1 VRVLVID
8 SHKSSNN
15 KPAQNMH
22 WTNAKIISDAMG
34 GDLIWSYPTVNDHI
48 KSDYDVIIFV
58 HASHYAYTDY
68 KWLEQSPNAKLFY
81 VTNEYNL
88 GEPRTAWMAA
98 KQAGRKYT
106 VVANHPQKISK
117 VVGKYVDDWIQVNLN
132 SLVYNP
138 VDTDVKVDKQQ
149 TSMFGSD
156 NRFGGVVYY
165 GSFRKGRV
173 DYFKKYLQNNI
184 TLSTHHSNHSKF
196 ADLGLSPNFVP
207 RIDWFSGGLSDYDSS
222 LYIEDAITHEHYN
235 HLANRFYESLNYD
248 CCPLFDK
255 SCMNTIEKSG
265 YDITGDYV
273 VSSNSELVDRSG
285 IDIPKHWRTQAK
297 TERQSVIS
305 KLVDIFSG

>member
-1 VRVLVID
+1 MRVLVID
-8 SHKSSNN
+8 SHKSSDN

-117 VVGKYVDDWIQVNLN
+117 VVGKYVDDWIQLNLN

-138 VDTDVKVDKQQ
+138 DTQPTVDDTQ
-149 TSMFGSD
+149 TSLFDSEGKSD
-156 NRFGGVVYY
+156 GVVYY
-165 GSFRKGRV
+165 GSFRKGRIE
-173 DYFKKYLQNNI
+173 YFKKYLNRGV
-184 TLSTHHSNHSKF
+184 TLSTHHSNHNKF
-196 ADLGLSPNFVP
+196 RDLGVEPKFVP
-207 RIDWFSGGLSDYDSS
+207 RIDWFGAGLSPYKAS
-222 LYIEDAITHEHYN
+222 LYIEDELTHNNYN
-235 HLANRFYESLNYD
+235 YLANRFYEALNYN
-248 CCPLFDK
+248 CTPLFDV
-255 SCMNTIEKSG
+255 SCDRTVALSG
-265 YDITGDYV
+265 YPVPEDYF
-273 VSSNSELVDRSG
+273 VDSG
-285 IDIPKHWRTQAK
+285 G
-297 TERQSVIS
+297 EVLS
-305 KLVDIFSG
+305 KSQLGFCLIGKLWLN

>member
-1 VRVLVID
+1 MRVLVID

-22 WTNAKIISDAMG
+22 WTNAKIISEAMG

-138 VDTDVKVDKQQ
+138 DTQPVVDDTQ
-149 TSMFGSD
+149 TSLFDSD
-156 NRFGGVVYY
+156 SESKGAVYY
-165 GSFRKGRV
+165 GSFRKGRTE
-173 DYFKKYLQNNI
+173 YFKKYLNGGI
-184 TLSTHHSNHSKF
+184 TLSTHHSNHNKF
-196 ADLGLSPNFVP
+196 RDLGVEPNFAP
-207 RIDWFSGGLSDYDSS
+207 RIDWFGAGLIPYKAS
-222 LYIEDAITHEHYN
+222 LYIEDEVTHNNYN
-235 HLANRFYESLNYD
+235 YLANRFYEALNYN
-248 CCPLFDK
+248 CTPLFDV
-255 SCMNTIEKSG
+255 SCARTVALS
-265 YDITGDYV
+265 DYPISEDYF
-273 VSSNSELVDRSG
+273 VSSGDEVLDKSQLNFLPDWKAMAKQEKKHTLERLVEVLSG
-285 IDIPKHWRTQAK
+285 
-297 TERQSVIS
+297 
-305 KLVDIFSG
+305 

>member
-34 GDLIWSYPTVNDHI
+34 ADFIWSYPTVNDEI

-117 VVGKYVDDWIQVNLN
+117 VVGKYVDDWVQLNLN

-138 VDTDVKVDKQQ
+138 DTQPVVDDTQKSLFDSGDK
-149 TSMFGSD
+149 SD
-156 NRFGGVVYY
+156 GAVYY
-165 GSFRKGRV
+165 GSFRKGRI
-173 DYFKKYLQNNI
+173 DYFKKYLNSGI
-184 TLSTHHSNHSKF
+184 TLSTHHSNHNKF
-196 ADLGLSPNFVP
+196 RELGVEPNFVP
-207 RIDWFSGGLSDYDSS
+207 RIDWFGAGLSPYKAS
-222 LYIEDAITHEHYN
+222 LYIEDEVTHKNYN
-235 HLANRFYESLNYD
+235 YLANRFYEAINYN
-248 CCPLFDK
+248 CTPLFDVSCARTVALSGYPVAEDYFVDSGGEVLDK
-255 SCMNTIEKSG
+255 SQLNFPSGWKVTAKLEKEHTIEK
-265 YDITGDYV
+265 
-273 VSSNSELVDRSG
+273 LV
-285 IDIPKHWRTQAK
+285 
-297 TERQSVIS
+297 EV
-305 KLVDIFSG
+305 FSG